1 MSSAVRA
8 PPAAVGIAPRP
19 GFCAAEQMAMRCRA
33 SASELDL
40 RYCRHVRQGRRSA
53 EARRQAQH
61 FGETMLGWMRS
72 AAVTQ
77 ERIVLLISV
86 VLFCAFSFLLKGFLS
101 TGNIVALVRSVATLG
116 ILGVGMAL
124 VVIGRGID
132 LTIVTT
138 YAMSAALT
146 FHLAN
151 SGFSLPAAMAL
162 GFLLAL
168 AVGVINGVLI
178 AYVEIP
184 ALFAT
189 LGMASFVY
197 GFVRYA
203 LVPLYVVYMPPSAA
217 AIGWIGGGFVFGVP
231 TPILF
236 FAGIALLG
244 SLFLRFTKQG
254 RFVYAIGDNFL
265 AARISGAPVRPI
277 IVLQYTLS
285 TVIAYVAGLITATAV
300 SSMNT
305 NIATSSMIYDVILVV
320 VLGGIGLSGGRG
332 GIRNVIVGTLLIGI
346 LLNGM
351 TIMNIQYTMQN
362 VIRSLILLGAIVL
375 DSIVKPRDE
384 QTAQQGDI

>member
-1 MSSAVRA
+1 
-8 PPAAVGIAPRP
+8 
-19 GFCAAEQMAMRCRA
+19 
-33 SASELDL
+33 
-40 RYCRHVRQGRRSA
+40 
-53 EARRQAQH
+53 
-61 FGETMLGWMRS
+61 MLGQIRGM
-72 AAVTQ
+72 AITQ
-77 ERIVLLISV
+77 EKIVLLIATA
-86 VLFCAFSFLLKGFLS
+86 LFCVFSLFLKGFLS
-101 TGNIVALVRSVATLG
+101 AGNLLTLVRGVSTLG

-124 VVIGRGID
+124 VVLGRGVD
-132 LTIVTT
+132 LTIVAI
-138 YAMSAALT
+138 YAMSAAWTL
-146 FHLAN
+146 HLAN
-151 SGFSLPAAMAL
+151 SGVAIPSAMLL

-168 AVGVINGVLI
+168 TIGVINGVLI
-178 AYVEIP
+178 AYAEIP

-203 LVPLYVVYMPPSAA
+203 LVPLYVVYMPASASGIA
-217 AIGWIGGGFVFGVP
+217 WIGGGFLFGVP

-236 FAGIALLG
+236 FAAVALLG
-244 SLFLRFTKQG
+244 FGFLRFTKPG
-254 RFVYAIGDNFL
+254 RLIYAMGDNFA

-277 IVLQYTLS
+277 IVLQYALS
-285 TVIAYVAGLITATAV
+285 AMIAFLAGMITATAV

-305 NIATSSMIYDVILVV
+305 EVATSSLIYDVILVV

-362 VIRSLILLGAIVL
+362 VIRGSILLIAIVI
-375 DSIVKPRDE
+375 DSIVNPRDE